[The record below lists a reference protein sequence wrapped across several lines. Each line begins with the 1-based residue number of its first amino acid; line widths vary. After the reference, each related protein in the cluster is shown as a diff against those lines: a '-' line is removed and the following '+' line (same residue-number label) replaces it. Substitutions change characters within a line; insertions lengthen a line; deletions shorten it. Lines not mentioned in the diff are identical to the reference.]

1 MNYINNKID
10 IKSPELQSLYLE
22 PILLYCIGGSSFN
35 CLLEIIQKKVLVPI
49 SYKKIKKYLY
59 HLINYE
65 IVIYDG
71 QRKIFLTKNE
81 GINLL
86 FSIYKE
92 KKINKINSEDLVI
105 TLE

>member
-1 MNYINNKID
+1 MNNNLNIEP
-10 IKSPELQSLYLE
+10 PELQSLYLE
-22 PILLYCIGGSSFN
+22 PILILYWRYSFT
-35 CLLEIIQKKVLVPI
+35 CLLEIIHKKLSLPR
-49 SYKKIKKYLY
+49 SRLKIKKYLF
-59 HLINYE
+59 HLINYKL
-65 IVIYDG
+65 VIYDG

>member
-1 MNYINNKID
+1 MNYIDNNIKI
-10 IKSPELQSLYLE
+10 KNPELQSLYLE
-22 PILLYCIGGSSFN
+22 PILLYSIGGIQFT
-35 CLLEIIQKKVLVPI
+35 CLLEIIQKKLSLSI

-65 IVIYDG
+65 LVIYDG
-71 QRKIFLTKNE
+71 QRKIYTTNTE

-92 KKINKINSEDLVI
+92 KKLNKINSEDLLI

>member
-1 MNYINNKID
+1 MNNNLNIEP
-10 IKSPELQSLYLE
+10 PELQSLYLE
-22 PILLYCIGGSSFN
+22 PILILYWRYSFT
-35 CLLEIIQKKVLVPI
+35 CLLEIIHKKLSLPR
-49 SYKKIKKYLY
+49 SRLKIKKYLF

-65 IVIYDG
+65 LVIYDG
-71 QRKIFLTKNE
+71 QRKIYTTNAE

-92 KKINKINSEDLVI
+92 KKLNKINSEDLVV

>member
-1 MNYINNKID
+1 MNYMNNNLNIEP
-10 IKSPELQSLYLE
+10 PELQSLYLE
-22 PILLYCIGGSSFN
+22 PILILYWRYSFT
-35 CLLEIIQKKVLVPI
+35 CLLEIIHKKLSLPR
-49 SYKKIKKYLY
+49 SRLKIKKYLF

-65 IVIYDG
+65 LVIYDG
-71 QRKIFLTKNE
+71 QRKIYTTNAE

-92 KKINKINSEDLVI
+92 KKLNKINSEDLMV

>member
-1 MNYINNKID
+1 MTM
-10 IKSPELQSLYLE
+10 S
-22 PILLYCIGGSSFN
+22 
-35 CLLEIIQKKVLVPI
+35 
-49 SYKKIKKYLY
+49 

-65 IVIYDG
+65 LVIYDG
-71 QRKIFLTKNE
+71 QRKIYTTNAE

-92 KKINKINSEDLVI
+92 KKLNKINSEDLVV